1 MNLPLLGAFAGL
13 GLVVNFFGSDD
24 EDDFAGAFGFG
35 FVFTGTTK

>member
-13 GLVVNFFGSDD
+13 GLVVNFFGSD